1 MRYPTAAEWN
11 GKEKSCSVPTAA
23 YPPAIDTIMFR
34 VWRTHSV
41 LLTARGHMV
50 RSRPQT
56 VSPRVVHASHATR
69 ECSELRKISP
79 PRRSKRGGEV
89 ERTSAKSNI
98 NLCLEKKEEERLKST
113 WDLLTVGEIY

>member
-1 MRYPTAAEWN
+1 MRYPTAVAAAAEWN

-23 YPPAIDTIMFR
+23 YLPAIDTIMFR

-56 VSPRVVHASHATR
+56 VSPRVVHAR
-69 ECSELRKISP
+69 ELCDEEVQREDKP
-79 PRRSKRGGEV
+79 AKEV
-89 ERTSAKSNI
+89 E
-98 NLCLEKKEEERLKST
+98 
-113 WDLLTVGEIY
+113 G